1 MTAIGASLPLLPV
14 ATRRSVGNARW
25 PAAIGW
31 LYAPGVAVLALGMGI
46 ASPALLAAGAAAT
59 VGALSAYAVLLARNL
74 AAARGMPAVVAH
86 GWAALAALVV
96 VIVTAL
102 SLAGAYLGAPG
113 LDRATA
119 QGLHIAYATYGF
131 MGMLALGLSY
141 LLVPMFALAPLP
153 NTNKQ
158 GLTPFRSA
166 LRAVIRRG
174 RPPAIDPDQWLRK
187 AAGGILVSVYHY
199 WARHDVPP

>member
-59 VGALSAYAVLLARNL
+59 VGALSAYAVLLA
-74 AAARGMPAVVAH
+74 
-86 GWAALAALVV
+86 
-96 VIVTAL
+96 
-102 SLAGAYLGAPG
+102 
-113 LDRATA
+113 
-119 QGLHIAYATYGF
+119 
-131 MGMLALGLSY
+131 LGLSY

-199 WARHDVPP
+199 